1 MKKDRQLVILLAAL
15 LVLIFLSSCA
25 AGKNASMTPTAPD
38 FAYAEDDSYTRDAPA
53 EAPQAEAPMAN
64 ESKAESGG
72 AMGELS
78 FDDTAEAE
86 EAPAG
91 SPESQGDAADFTE
104 KIIYSANVSIETT
117 DFDVSV
123 SGLEQKAR
131 SLGGFVENSNVSGDT
146 RWNKDGT
153 TSVVNRWAYYTFRIP
168 AEKFEYFL
176 QLTHTYGNVL
186 STSRSAQNVTSSYTD
201 FEARLSSLNTQEE
214 RLLDMLSKSTDVET
228 LIALEQ
234 RLSDVRYEIES
245 IERNLRNYDAQ
256 IRYSTID
263 LTIREVEL
271 YTPTA
276 PIRRS
281 FGEKLEIA
289 LSDGWTRFVR
299 GTQDLLLGLAA
310 CLPVL
315 VLLIILAAAVLICIR
330 IRIKKRKAKKAAAEA
345 AAKEQEP

>member
-25 AGKNASMTPTAPD
+25 AGKNASMTPAATD

-53 EAPQAEAPMAN
+53 EEPQAEAPMAN
-64 ESKAESGG
+64 ESEAESGG
-72 AMGELS
+72 AMGEMS
-78 FDDTAEAE
+78 FDNTAE

-91 SPESQGDAADFTE
+91 SPESQGSAVDITE
-104 KIIYSANVSIETT
+104 KIIYSAYVSIETT
-117 DFDVSV
+117 DFDASV
-123 SGLEQKAR
+123 SGLEQKIR

-146 RWNKDGT
+146 RWNNDGT

-234 RLSDVRYEIES
+234 RLSDVRYEIEA

-263 LTIREVEL
+263 LSIREVEL
-271 YTPTA
+271 YTPTV

-289 LSDGWTRFVR
+289 LSDGWTQFMR
-299 GTQDLLLGLAA
+299 GTQNLLLGLAA
-310 CLPVL
+310 SLPALILLL
-315 VLLIILAAAVLICIR
+315 VLAAAVIICIR

>member
-1 MKKDRQLVILLAAL
+1 MCIR
-15 LVLIFLSSCA
+15 
-25 AGKNASMTPTAPD
+25 
-38 FAYAEDDSYTRDAPA
+38 DS
-53 EAPQAEAPMAN
+53 
-64 ESKAESGG
+64 
-72 AMGELS
+72 
-78 FDDTAEAE
+78 
-86 EAPAG
+86 
-91 SPESQGDAADFTE
+91 
-104 KIIYSANVSIETT
+104 
-117 DFDVSV
+117 
-123 SGLEQKAR
+123 
-131 SLGGFVENSNVSGDT
+131 SNVAGDT

-168 AEKFEYFL
+168 AKKFEYFL

-214 RLLDMLSKSTDVET
+214 RLLDMLAKSTDVET

-245 IERNLRNYDAQ
+245 IERKLRNYDAQ

-271 YTPTA
+271 YTPTV

-289 LSDGWTRFVR
+289 LSDGWTQFMR
-299 GTQDLLLGLAA
+299 GTQNLLLGLAA
-310 CLPVL
+310 SLPTLILLL
-315 VLLIILAAAVLICIR
+315 VLAAAVIICIR
-330 IRIKKRKAKKAAAEA
+330 IRVKKRKAKKAAAEA
-345 AAKEQEP
+345 AAKEQES